1 VFPELKFEKT
11 KSLIVTDDLQG
22 KPEGVTAEDKSAT
35 QKSTTEALMDVECDE
50 RRVNRKRM
58 KIILVLDRRVNVLVL
73 VCA

>member
-35 QKSTTEALMDVECDE
+35 QKSTTEALDVECDE

-58 KIILVLDRRVNVLVL
+58 KIILVLDRLMI
-73 VCA
+73 